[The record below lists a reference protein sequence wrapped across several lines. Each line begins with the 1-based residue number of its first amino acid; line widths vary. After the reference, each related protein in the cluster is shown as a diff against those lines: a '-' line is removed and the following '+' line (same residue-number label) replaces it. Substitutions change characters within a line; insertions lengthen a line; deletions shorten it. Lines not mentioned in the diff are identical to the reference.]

1 MLRILLIIILFVI
14 IAGYFF
20 VQWANK
26 PENVAALLQQRAE
39 EKKQA
44 HLDSVQAIENLKR
57 EQQQKRKAAK
67 KDAEIQLTSD
77 KEVTLV
83 VHETFANQR
92 MNVLMDTQST
102 GTKLKDNELKFSTL
116 VYKKSS
122 STYLLALTK
131 TDYENFIA
139 ELDLELAGDHLD
151 LGLVFN
157 YETKLKKT
165 MIGKFESWSGD
176 QVTTSLQTLRTYLNN
191 TADYKKLVTFKEELT
206 FKSIAKQRLRIVK
219 KGKHL
224 TVSINDQVKI
234 GNQSAEFLRT
244 KGKIGLVASTTN
256 SSDWNGS
263 VIGTVKSLKIWTW
276 N

>member
-1 MLRILLIIILFVI
+1 
-14 IAGYFF
+14 
-20 VQWANK
+20 
-26 PENVAALLQQRAE
+26 
-39 EKKQA
+39 
-44 HLDSVQAIENLKR
+44 
-57 EQQQKRKAAK
+57 
-67 KDAEIQLTSD
+67 
-77 KEVTLV
+77 
-83 VHETFANQR
+83 

-122 STYLLALTK
+122 SRYLLALTK
-131 TDYENFIA
+131 TDYENFIE

-157 YETKLKKT
+157 YEAKLKKT
-165 MIGKFESWSGD
+165 MIGEFESWSGD
-176 QVTTSLQTLRTYLNN
+176 QITTSLQTLRTYLKT
-191 TADYKKLVTFKEELT
+191 TADYKKLITFKEGLA
-206 FKSIAKQRLRIVK
+206 FKSITKQRLRIVK

-224 TVSINDQVKI
+224 TISVNDQVKI
-234 GNQSAEFLRT
+234 DNQSAEFLRT

>member
-1 MLRILLIIILFVI
+1 MLRIILVIILFLV

-44 HLDSVQAIENLKR
+44 HLDSVQAIENIQR
-57 EQQQKRKAAK
+57 EQQQKREAAK
-67 KDAEIQLTSD
+67 KDAEFQLKSD

-83 VHETFANQR
+83 VHETFANQH

-157 YETKLKKT
+157 YEAKLKKT
-165 MIGKFESWSGD
+165 MIGEFESWSGD
-176 QVTTSLQTLRTYLNN
+176 QITTSLQTLRTYLKT
-191 TADYKKLVTFKEELT
+191 TADYKKLITFKEGLT
-206 FKSIAKQRLRIVK
+206 FKSITKQRLRIVK

-224 TVSINDQVKI
+224 TISVNDQVKI
-234 GNQSAEFLRT
+234 DNQSAEFLRA

-256 SSDWNGS
+256 SSDWNES